1 MRLAT
6 IASAFFLPTLL
17 TAQASGRAVFAG
29 TVVDS
34 LQHPIAE
41 AEVSLP
47 GLPLSRLTDANGNF
61 RLTGLP
67 AGAQRVVVR
76 RIGFGQLDTSIVFAD
91 SQTVLRRITLG
102 RIVRLDSVVVQGRS
116 LDLDMTNF
124 EEHRKLGFGRFLTR
138 DQLEKVGGAT
148 LAAAVTG
155 MQGLALL
162 RGSGGQSWVV
172 SKRAVP
178 TRCPPV
184 RPARDYNDAVAAQ
197 RVTDDCLRAERV
209 YYVPEDFEARTGVQ
223 RACYAL
229 VYLDRSPLN
238 ATHPTMPFD
247 VNTFLPSQLE
257 SVEWYEN
264 DAQVPAPYNASD
276 ARCGLLVL
284 HKRRGG

>member
-1 MRLAT
+1 MRLAVVG
-6 IASAFFLPTLL
+6 IALLLPALL
-17 TAQASGRAVFAG
+17 AAQGTGTAVFAG
-29 TVVDS
+29 TVLDS

-47 GLPLSRLTDANGNF
+47 GLTLTRLTDANGNF

-102 RIVRLDSVVVQGRS
+102 RIVRLDSVIVQCRN
-116 LDLDMTNF
+116 LDLDMTTF

-148 LAAAVTG
+148 LASAVTG
-155 MQGLALL
+155 MQGLAFLH
-162 RGSGGQSWVV
+162 GSGGQSWVV

-184 RPARDYNDAVAAQ
+184 RPGRDYNDALAAQ

-209 YYVPEDFEARTGVQ
+209 YYVPDDFETRTGVQ

-238 ATHPTMPFD
+238 QAHPTMPFD
-247 VNTFLPSQLE
+247 INTFLPSQIE

-264 DAQVPAPYNASD
+264 DAQVPAPYPAPD

-284 HKRRGG
+284 HKRRGS